1 MTLYCVQDTWALR
14 GAKMH
19 ALTALDAAEIG
30 HHQFYQVC
38 FGCHLVWSFSLRTN
52 FQVGFEQ
59 GV

>member
-1 MTLYCVQDTWALR
+1 
-14 GAKMH
+14 MH

-38 FGCHLVWSFSLRTN
+38 FGCHLVWPFSLRTN